1 MIIPP
6 NGLQSSLMAKR
17 ELIGKFVSRNL
28 KIRYKNSVLGFFW
41 SLLTPLCSILM
52 YAIFAKLLKF
62 GGDGYLPYLIT
73 GIIAWQFTVSCLNDS
88 LHAIVGNSNLVK
100 KVFFPRI
107 ILPLSTALANAINF
121 FLTFIVLVLYLVVS
135 GSADFTDIW
144 LILPAFA
151 MQMVLCLGIACFCS
165 TSNVFFRDTEH
176 IIGVVSQAWFFLTPI
191 MYPMSFQTDV
201 ITNKF
206 TDSLLPWIYLN
217 PMTGILTL
225 YRKALLGAKANL
237 GDELPAAVDGWM
249 PICLSFAACLL
260 VLFLGRTVLRVG
272 DRKFGDVL

>member
-1 MIIPP
+1 MIMPL
-6 NGLQSSLMAKR
+6 NGSQSSLIAKR

-62 GGDGYLPYLIT
+62 GGDGYLPYLVT
-73 GIIAWQFTVSCLNDS
+73 GIITWQFTVSCLNDS

-121 FLTFIVLVLYLVVS
+121 LLTFVVLVLYLVFS
-135 GSADFTDIW
+135 GAADFANVW
-144 LILPAFA
+144 LIIPAFL
-151 MQMVLCLGIACFCS
+151 MQMVLCLGLACLCS

-176 IIGVVSQAWFFLTPI
+176 IIGVVSQAWFFLSPI

-201 ITNKF
+201 VINKF
-206 TDSLLPWIYLN
+206 SSALLPWIYLN

-225 YRKALLGAKANL
+225 YRKALLGEKANL
-237 GDELPAAVDGWM
+237 GAELPAAVEGWL
-249 PICLSFAACLL
+249 PICISFAMCLL
-260 VLFLGRTVLRVG
+260 ILFLGRAVLRAG